1 MNKLDKLTNA
11 LQDKV
16 VTYLDTLNHDDVAR
30 LGIYLGS
37 EVFNGVEPNEV
48 QKAFIDKFI
57 GQRQFDKFI
66 EEFVTTHP
74 IFVSSKPTRSLIVE
88 LTGYVTYYATRKLL
102 QSEKQHQHQQSL
114 ERLLNAK
121 VNAVL
126 ARAILAKSI
135 EIHNE
140 NKVIKAA
147 DVLAELVEGL
157 HDLGFGDENLK
168 ELCLNSIKSF
178 K

>member
-1 MNKLDKLTNA
+1 M
-11 LQDKV
+11 
-16 VTYLDTLNHDDVAR
+16 
-30 LGIYLGS
+30 
-37 EVFNGVEPNEV
+37 
-48 QKAFIDKFI
+48 
-57 GQRQFDKFI
+57 
-66 EEFVTTHP
+66 
-74 IFVSSKPTRSLIVE
+74 
-88 LTGYVTYYATRKLL
+88 YYATRKLL

>member
-16 VTYLDTLNHDDVAR
+16 VSYLDTLNHDDVAR

-66 EEFVTTHP
+66 EEFVTTQP

-88 LTGYVTYYATRKLL
+88 LTGYVLRY
-102 QSEKQHQHQQSL
+102 S
-114 ERLLNAK
+114 
-121 VNAVL
+121 
-126 ARAILAKSI
+126 
-135 EIHNE
+135 
-140 NKVIKAA
+140 
-147 DVLAELVEGL
+147 
-157 HDLGFGDENLK
+157 
-168 ELCLNSIKSF
+168 
-178 K
+178 

>member
-11 LQDKV
+11 LQDQV
-16 VTYLDTLNHDDVAR
+16 VRYLDTLNHEDVAR
-30 LGIYLGS
+30 LGIYLGN
-37 EVFNGVEPNEV
+37 EVFDGVEPNEV
-48 QKAFIDKFI
+48 QKTFIDKFI
-57 GQRQFDKFI
+57 GLKQFNKFI
-66 EEFVTTHP
+66 EEFVTTQP
-74 IFVSSKPTRSLIVE
+74 TFVSSKPTRNHIIE

-121 VNAVL
+121 VNAVV

-135 EIHNE
+135 EVDEE
-140 NKVIKAA
+140 NKEIKAT
-147 DVLAELVEGL
+147 DVLVELVEGL
-157 HDLGFGDENLK
+157 HDLGFGDEGFK
-168 ELCLNSIKSF
+168 EVCLSSIKTF